1 MEVQHEFYMSFY
13 AAAYPDDAALTREEW
28 DHFGGRAEEQLQLYK
43 RIYTVSVPT
52 DLVNAV
58 SGYTGSGLSYAESM
72 AVCAMAEALA
82 NFDIARSGAGGPV
95 TSASIGS
102 VSVGYGSAVSDSI
115 DLSPKG
121 QAKELYRCACR
132 YLDLYRGVG

>member
-1 MEVQHEFYMSFY
+1 MVHYEFYMSYY
-13 AAAYPDDAALTREEW
+13 AAVYPDGAALTSAEW
-28 DHFGGRAEEQLQLYK
+28 DNYGRRAEDQLLLYK
-43 RIYTVSVPT
+43 RLYTVSVPA
-52 DLVNAV
+52 DLVNATK
-58 SGYTGSGLSYAESM
+58 GDTGSDLPYAESM

-82 NFDIARSGAGGPV
+82 NFDIARSGVGGPV

-132 YLDLYRGVG
+132 YLDIYRGVG

>member
-1 MEVQHEFYMSFY
+1 MVQYEFYASYY
-13 AAAYPDDAALTREEW
+13 AAMYPDGAALTGPEW
-28 DHFGGRAEEQLQLYK
+28 DNYGRRAEDQLLLYK
-43 RIYTVSVPT
+43 RLYTVSVPA
-52 DLVNAV
+52 DLVNATKGDI
-58 SGYTGSGLSYAESM
+58 SSDLPYAESM

-132 YLDLYRGVG
+132 YLDIYRGVG